1 MSVVPSQAE
10 IRDYITQLLKIWE
23 RTPTTESVSFT
34 DERVAAQM
42 VWDAKR
48 VESVRRHCSTLG
60 WIKHPFEGSND
71 YVLTAEG
78 ISSGR
83 AAKRK

>member
-1 MSVVPSQAE
+1 MAIAPSKDE
-10 IRDYITQLLKIWE
+10 IQDYITQLLKIWE
-23 RTPTTESVSFT
+23 RTPATEPAVFS

-42 VWDAKR
+42 LWDAKR
-48 VESVRRHCSTLG
+48 VESVRVHCSTLG
-60 WIKHPFEGSND
+60 WIKHPYEGSKD

-83 AAKRK
+83 AARRK

>member
-1 MSVVPSQAE
+1 MPVAPSQIE

-23 RTPTTESVSFT
+23 RTPATESVSFT
-34 DERVAAQM
+34 DERVAGQM
-42 VWDAKR
+42 LWDAKR
-48 VESVRRHCSTLG
+48 VESVRLHCSTLG
-60 WIKHPFEGSND
+60 WIKHPFEGSKD

-83 AAKRK
+83 AARQK